1 MKWCLRPH
9 LLKLLGVVAISTASS
24 CQNSRYI
31 TPPAQKIGATLNS
44 VAAEGDPQFSYDGR
58 YLVYT
63 SDRASKRSVYLYD
76 LQSRRSIALPGL
88 NQPGSMQ
95 SQADI
100 SADGRY
106 VVYVSEQLGKSD
118 VFLYDRLTGKSQN
131 LTKSFI
137 GEVRNPSISGNGRFV
152 SFEGN
157 RLGQWDV
164 EIYDRGTG
172 IDFST
177 LQTPLVP
184 NPSSGE

>member
-1 MKWCLRPH
+1 MKWCLRPY
-9 LLKLLGVVAISTASS
+9 LLKLLAVVILSSLSS
-24 CQNSRYI
+24 CKNSRYI
-31 TPPAQKIGATLNS
+31 TPPARIGATLNS
-44 VAAEGDPQFSYDGR
+44 VAAEADPQFSYDGR

-63 SDRASKRSVYLYD
+63 SDRKSKRSVYLYD
-76 LQSRRSIALPGL
+76 LQRRRSIALPGL

-106 VVYVSEQLGKSD
+106 VVYISEQLGKSD
-118 VFLYDRLTGKSQN
+118 VFLYNRLTARSEN
-131 LTKSFI
+131 LTKNFI
-137 GEVRNPSISGNGRFV
+137 GEVRRPSISGNGRFV

-157 RLGQWDV
+157 RLGQWDI

-177 LQTPLVP
+177 
-184 NPSSGE
+184 PSTVLNLDRE

>member
-1 MKWCLRPH
+1 MKWCLKSH
-9 LLKLLGVVAISTASS
+9 LLLAAIVISS
-24 CQNSRYI
+24 INGCQNSRYI

-76 LQSRRSIALPGL
+76 LQRRRSIALPGL
-88 NQPGSMQ
+88 NQAGSMQ

-118 VFLYDRLTGKSQN
+118 IFLYNRLTGKSEN
-131 LTKSFI
+131 LTKNYI
-137 GEVRNPSISGNGRFV
+137 GEVRHPSISGNGRFV

-157 RLGQWDV
+157 RLGQWDI
-164 EIYDRGTG
+164 EIYDRGAG
-172 IDFST
+172 IDFSMP
-177 LQTPLVP
+177 QAPLGSS
-184 NPSSGE
+184 PSSE

>member
-1 MKWCLRPH
+1 MKWCLKPH
-9 LLKLLGVVAISTASS
+9 LSLLAAVVISSVSS

-31 TPPAQKIGATLNS
+31 TPPVQKIGATLNS

-76 LQSRRSIALPGL
+76 LQRRRSLALPGL

-118 VFLYDRLTGKSQN
+118 IFLYNRLTARSEN
-131 LTKSFI
+131 LTKNFI
-137 GEVRNPSISGNGRFV
+137 GEVRHPSISGNGRFV

-157 RLGQWDV
+157 RLGQWDI

-177 LQTPLVP
+177 PKADLSP
-184 NPSSGE
+184 NLDGE